1 MSDGG
6 IPETGG
12 SVGSAGGKTSVVV
25 RVQPWDEAG
34 MREAR
39 RAEKERKLN
48 EAQQQRPRFHARE
61 MNQEEERQRKVE
73 RYFKNRAESFVWLE
87 NRVREGRVELL
98 KRSRLTGVEKEV
110 RGLWFKQGRTVP
122 GNDLLQEVWGG
133 GN

>member
-1 MSDGG
+1 
-6 IPETGG
+6 
-12 SVGSAGGKTSVVV
+12 
-25 RVQPWDEAG
+25 
-34 MREAR
+34 
-39 RAEKERKLN
+39 
-48 EAQQQRPRFHARE
+48 

-98 KRSRLTGVEKEV
+98 KRSRLTGVEKEL

-122 GNDLLQEVWGG
+122 ANELLQEVWGG